1 MSLFFKEKPALLIE
15 IKYNRGMILKNFPA
29 LEHDDSLAF
38 LSPELI
44 ADLLEKAQR
53 VDELTQ
59 TVELKSE
66 VITSLK
72 KRIQILEEALR
83 LARIKRFSPSSEQS
97 GQGSLFDDAE
107 VEATIDFE
115 TATDETVDDVDFIE
129 ECDEVETPESS
140 QPKPKRGRKPFAKNL
155 PREQI
160 FIRLSDEEKV
170 GAVSTFFTKV
180 KEELDIIPAQVRILE
195 YLQEKA
201 VFLEPAQDESETQ
214 RRIIAATLPQH
225 PVPGARGS
233 IELICFILI
242 CKYADGL
249 PLYRLENILAR
260 YGGELSRATLA
271 NWMIRLARPLQPL
284 VNLIRDHQ
292 QAGAII
298 MADETRIQVL
308 KEPGRPATSKKYM
321 WVTLGGPPEQPSVL
335 FEYDPSRGQ
344 EVPLRLLDG
353 FHGYLQTDGYASYN
367 EVCRI
372 NHITQLGC
380 WDHARRKFKEAVDA
394 QPKPKKGKPHR
405 KTKADH
411 FLRLINKL
419 YRIEREI
426 KVLSAAEKFQQRC
439 KRSRLILDEIK
450 KYLGDNQHKVP
461 KDGLTGKAMTYLS
474 NQWDKLMIYCT
485 NGDLSISNV
494 LAENAIR
501 PFVIGRKAWLF
512 SDTTKGAQAS
522 AIHYSLIETAK
533 ANGLEPYSYL
543 TQVLKALPYADT
555 VEKLEALL
563 PWNIKNTDSSG

>member
-1 MSLFFKEKPALLIE
+1 
-15 IKYNRGMILKNFPA
+15 MILKNFPA
-29 LEHDDSLAF
+29 LEHDEDSAF

-44 ADLLEKAQR
+44 ADLLEKTQR
-53 VDELTQ
+53 IDVLTQ
-59 TVELKSE
+59 TVELKSD
-66 VITSLK
+66 VIVSLK

-83 LARIKRFSPSSEQS
+83 LAKIKRFAPSSEQT
-97 GQGSLFDDAE
+97 GQASLFDDAE
-107 VEATIDFE
+107 VEATINFE
-115 TATDETVDDVDFIE
+115 TATDETVDDE
-129 ECDEVETPESS
+129 ECDEVETPEAS
-140 QPKPKRGRKPFAKNL
+140 QPKLKTGRKPFAKHL

-160 FIRLSDEEKV
+160 FIRLSDEEKI

-201 VFLEPAQDESETQ
+201 VFLEPAEDQIETQ
-214 RRIIAATLPQH
+214 RRIIAATLPKH

-233 IELICFILI
+233 VELICFILI

-284 VNLIRDHQ
+284 INLIRDHQ
-292 QAGAII
+292 QAGDII
-298 MADETRIQVL
+298 MADETRVQVL
-308 KEPGRPATSKKYM
+308 KELGRPATSNKYM

-335 FEYDPSRGQ
+335 FEYDPSRGE

-353 FHGYLQTDGYASYN
+353 FHGYLQTDGYAGYN

-372 NHITQLGC
+372 NNITHLGC

-394 QPKPKKGKPHR
+394 QPKLKKGKPHR
-405 KTKADH
+405 TTKADY
-411 FLRLINKL
+411 FLRLINNL

-439 KRSRLILDEIK
+439 KRSRLILGEIK
-450 KYLGDNQHKVP
+450 KYLDDNQHKVP

-474 NQWDKLMIYCT
+474 NQWEKLMIYCT
-485 NGDLSISNV
+485 NGDLAISNV

-563 PWNIKNTDSSG
+563 PWNIKKTHFSG